1 MGRRCLTSVLRSV
14 QMSQAESSTEPHVF
28 KFSKIK
34 IFDDDISLSQTSA
47 ALTQPSPS
55 HRVMLFHLFT
65 RSTSQSLRRFLPRP
79 VSLAAAAC
87 LLHTNRQF
95 TTVAAL
101 STTTPTTPTMPS
113 PPYQYRVADAVVLD
127 LTSVTTT
134 VSEQDSSRE
143 AAYALSR
150 NVQAALVQA
159 RWAVEQNL
167 DSTAAM
173 ETLETFMQQI
183 LMRPDDTSNS
193 RTPRA
198 ANWSSRVEDYLRL
211 AAYKHFLETA
221 TLLPPVPGT
230 TDEEYLGGACMGLAQ
245 DLSRYGLGRATARDA
260 ASVQTAA
267 ALVAAIL
274 EFLLQLDFRNGPL
287 RRKYDGTK
295 YSLKNL
301 ETLLYELT
309 VTGAQLPD
317 EPANK
322 RLKTELLPVPALEA
336 LKARMEHRD
345 ELRESIIKKSRDGQ
359 KAAKQSIFAL
369 HRGDVAKAVE
379 LLKQCHD
386 CITDQLLPIVQEE
399 PPLRSGSFANVLEEY
414 VEAKLFMTWIYG
426 KDVAVD
432 EAADGSSPVGL
443 VLLPKD
449 FDIALEPEDYLGG
462 LFDLTGEVGRLAV
475 QRGTARDVDGVKLC
489 LQTNSNIY
497 TALQTMDRLPGGIG
511 KKMGAA
517 RQSVEK
523 LERMLYEMSL
533 SQAAGGRSV
542 QTQSMMEDTD
552 KAE

>member
-1 MGRRCLTSVLRSV
+1 
-14 QMSQAESSTEPHVF
+14 
-28 KFSKIK
+28 
-34 IFDDDISLSQTSA
+34 
-47 ALTQPSPS
+47 
-55 HRVMLFHLFT
+55 
-65 RSTSQSLRRFLPRP
+65 
-79 VSLAAAAC
+79 
-87 LLHTNRQF
+87 
-95 TTVAAL
+95 L
-101 STTTPTTPTMPS
+101 STTTTTTTTMPS